1 MGRAATSELTAEED
15 TQQAAVVSQVNMWSK
30 LSEASADLNDE
41 YEKERFEELIT
52 KSKNSLPK
60 LTDPFYAG
68 AARHSIINALCK
80 ARRQP
85 EALSLFKEIEDDFI
99 VDKVLEDNPSLAN
112 DPTIESLQNFRRVL
126 DLLKDVRSDVA
137 ELSSRE
143 PVDLAAL
150 EERLTALESE
160 LGQRVSSHGAII
172 QQYSK
177 RLTTVLWLVIA
188 VLLLVLFK

>member
-1 MGRAATSELTAEED
+1 MKDRPGSED
-15 TQQAAVVSQVNMWSK
+15 H
-30 LSEASADLNDE
+30 LSEHLPVLQRLGWVLVLHVDPPDFIE
-41 YEKERFEELIT
+41 HERFIRA
-52 KSKNSLPK
+52 LP
-60 LTDPFYAG
+60 TVTIIDHM
-68 AARHSIINALCK
+68 ARVRGKDGLD
-80 ARRQP
+80 QP
-85 EALSLFKEIEDDFI
+85 A
-99 VDKVLEDNPSLAN
+99 
-112 DPTIESLQNFRRVL
+112 FRILL